1 MSCEGDAGRLS
12 SSRGGGRRGDD
23 AFMESLVRIE
33 EELTHVAKREDIK
46 NMEAKIMR
54 CLSTL
59 FAGAAIGVLAVLV
72 RTFV

>member
-1 MSCEGDAGRLS
+1 MSCEGDAGRRS
-12 SSRGGGRRGDD
+12 SSRGGGRGGGD
-23 AFMESLVRIE
+23 AIMESLARIE
-33 EELTHVAKREDIK
+33 DELTHVAKREDIK

-59 FAGAAIGVLAVLV
+59 LAGTAIGVLAVLV